1 MRWNVSSMLSCWIA
15 GGTLAYGAPAFAQMA
30 PRSPVQTGLA
40 AVRTNCSGCH
50 RETAPGHFDRI
61 SEQRKSPEG
70 WAMTIFRMRHLHR
83 VQLTPQAQST
93 IIQYLSDVQGLAPS
107 ETLAG
112 RFALERRPNVPDLK
126 LPYNLPAMCGRCH
139 SLARVA
145 LQRRT
150 AAEWLKL
157 INFHVGQWPT
167 LEYQAG
173 SRDIQWWTIAST
185 QLPGELG
192 SLFPLDSSVW
202 QNWRDHPHASLAGNW
217 ILDGH
222 TPGRGDYYGTASI
235 QRLAWDEYRARY
247 TLRYSNGTAFNG
259 SSDAIVYTGYQWRG
273 TGTLGG
279 QSMHEVYFAS
289 PDGSRISGR
298 WFLADH
304 SETGG
309 DWSATRAEGVPAIEM
324 AIPSALRTGTT
335 QRVIL
340 VGRGLR
346 GGVDLGPGTR
356 SRIFARRRY
365 GLVLSVSVDT
375 HASTGYRTVRVGSA
389 EKSNLLAVYRRVDRL
404 KVEPA
409 FAVAR
414 VGGGTLAPVDAQF
427 QAIGYTDV
435 VGAHGKITSVRLGV
449 MPATWSVEPFNA
461 ETAKR
466 GDVGFAG
473 SLNQNGRFLPAE
485 GGPDPKRPFLAN
497 NTGDLLVLATSMEE
511 GKAAVTGKAHLIVTV
526 QRWINPPIY

>member
-1 MRWNVSSMLSCWIA
+1 MQA
-15 GGTLAYGAPAFAQMA
+15 GL
-30 PRSPVQTGLA
+30 V
-40 AVRTNCSGCH
+40 AVRMNCSGCH
-50 RETAPGHFDRI
+50 HETAPDHFDRI

-70 WAMTIFRMRHLHR
+70 WAMTIFRMRHLHG
-83 VQLTPQAQST
+83 VQLTPQTQAT

-107 ETLAG
+107 ETLAA
-112 RFALERRPNVPDLK
+112 RFALERRPDVPDLK
-126 LPYNLPAMCGRCH
+126 LPYDLPAMCGRCH
-139 SLARVA
+139 SLARIA

-150 AAEWLKL
+150 AAEWLNL

-173 SRDIQWWTIAST
+173 SRDIQWWTIATT

-217 ILDGH
+217 IVHGY

-235 QRLAWDEYRARY
+235 RRATWDEYRARY
-247 TLRYSNGTAFNG
+247 RLHYSNGPAFND

-279 QSMHEVYFAS
+279 KPVHEVYFGS
-289 PDGSRISGR
+289 EDGSRISGR
-298 WFLADH
+298 WFLTDH
-304 SETGG
+304 SEIGG
-309 DWSATRAEGVPAIEM
+309 DWSAVRAGGMPALT
-324 AIPSALRTGTT
+324 AVIPSALKTGTT

-346 GGVDLGPGTR
+346 GDVDLGPGTR
-356 SRIFARRRY
+356 SRILARRRY
-365 GLVLSVSVDT
+365 GLVLSVSVDA
-375 HASTGYRTVRVGSA
+375 HADTGFRTVRAGGA
-389 EKSNLLAVYRRVDRL
+389 AKANLLAIYRRVDRL
-404 KVEPA
+404 NVEPA
-409 FAVAR
+409 FAIAR

-435 VGAHGKITSVRLGV
+435 VDRHGTVTSVRLGA
-449 MPATWSVEPFNA
+449 MTATWSVEPFNA
-461 ETAKR
+461 EAAKR
-466 GDVGFAG
+466 GDARFAG
-473 SLNQNGRFLPAE
+473 ILDQDGRFLPAE
-485 GGPDPKRPFLAN
+485 GGPDPKRRFLAN
-497 NTGDLLVLATSMEE
+497 NTGDLVVVATRKE
-511 GKAAVTGKAHLIVTV
+511 GRAAVTGNAHLIVTV